1 MNDIL
6 GKQWL
11 ASQDPDIKSGVA
23 TYKTDKKTITLKL
36 ESFSDFLAINE
47 MLKASFNTGKQNM
60 KDTIRNLTIN

>member
-1 MNDIL
+1 MSDIL

-47 MLKASFNTGKQNM
+47 MLKASFDNGKRDM
-60 KDTIRNLTIN
+60 KDTIRQLPIN

>member
-60 KDTIRNLTIN
+60 KDTIRNLTIK

>member
-23 TYKTDKKTITLKL
+23 TYKTDKRL
-36 ESFSDFLAINE
+36 SH
-47 MLKASFNTGKQNM
+47 
-60 KDTIRNLTIN
+60 